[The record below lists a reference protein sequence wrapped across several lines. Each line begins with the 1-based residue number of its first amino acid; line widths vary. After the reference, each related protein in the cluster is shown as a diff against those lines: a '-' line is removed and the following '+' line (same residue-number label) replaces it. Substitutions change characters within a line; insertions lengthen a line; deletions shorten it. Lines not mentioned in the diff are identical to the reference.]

1 VSARLPAEIATRRTV
16 RAMDVDFQ
24 KAADLWEE
32 VQTFLRNE
40 FARP

>member
-1 VSARLPAEIATRRTV
+1 VK
-16 RAMDVDFQ
+16 AMAVDFD
-24 KAADLWEE
+24 KAAGLWDE